1 MRDIVGQKRI
11 VQKTGTSTL
20 IVSLPRTWTER
31 TGVKKGSELF
41 ALEQPDG
48 SMVLSTRPDEE
59 KRESFDLS
67 LDDVPSKDELSRKFY
82 SAYIAGFDSIR
93 VHSSSRITPE
103 LRKTVLQETKRLI
116 GLEIVDETPNVIV
129 VKDFFSREGL
139 SVEKTLKRM
148 HLITCSL
155 FEDLLEGKEL
165 DAVVERDDEV
175 DRLRFLL
182 LRQLNLA
189 LKNPQVLRG
198 LNLTANRCIDYAT
211 ATLYIE
217 RIADHVTAMAKI
229 LSREKTDVFKPFRQ
243 PFEKVYSLYKDSVK
257 AFLEKD
263 FALSMKTIKSK
274 PSLHSEMGELNK
286 RLWQKGMG
294 YSPLVEHSNSIL
306 DGSEGIAE
314 QAINQ
319 S

>member
-1 MRDIVGQKRI
+1 MIDIVGLKRI

-20 IVSLPRTWTER
+20 IVSLPKSWTEKAGIR
-31 TGVKKGSELF
+31 KGSDLF

-48 SMVLSTRPDEE
+48 SLVLSTKLSEE
-59 KRESFDLS
+59 RRESLDLS
-67 LDDVPSKDELSRKFY
+67 ADDVHSKEELKRKFY
-82 SAYIAGFDSIR
+82 SAYLAGFDSIR
-93 VHSSSRITPE
+93 VHSSSRFTPE
-103 LRKTVLQETKRLI
+103 LRKTILQETKRLI
-116 GLEIVDETPNVIV
+116 GLEIVEETPNVMI

-139 SVEKTLKRM
+139 SIEKTMKRM

-189 LKNPQVLRG
+189 LKNPAVLKS
-198 LNLTANRCIDYAT
+198 LDLTANRCTDYAT

-217 RIADHVTAMAKI
+217 RIADHVTSMAKI
-229 LSREKTDVFKPFRQ
+229 LSREKTDVFKPFRHN
-243 PFEKVYSLYKDSVK
+243 FERVYSLYKESVK
-257 AFLEKD
+257 AFLERD
-263 FALSMKTIKSK
+263 FGSSMKVINSRQ
-274 PSLHSEMGELNK
+274 SLHSEMEELNK
-286 RLWQKGMG
+286 RLWQKSMG
-294 YSPLVEHSNSIL
+294 YSPLVEHTNSIL
-306 DGSEGIAE
+306 DGSVDIAE